1 MKLHSTAPVG
11 LNTFTGYGV
20 GYVVVNAARH
30 TRSLVVLP
38 DRVITD
44 WSASTFEA
52 LDARHLAP
60 LVDCGLEILLL
71 GTGDRL
77 RFPAPGILR
86 PLVEAGVGVEVM
98 DVPAAC
104 RTYNILAAESRR
116 VGAALLLG

>member
-1 MKLHSTAPVG
+1 MKLHRATAVG
-11 LNTFTGYGV
+11 RNAFTGYGA
-20 GYVVVNAARH
+20 GYVMVNEARH
-30 TRSLVVLP
+30 MHSLVVLP
-38 DRVITD
+38 DRLITD
-44 WSASTFEA
+44 WGASTFEA
-52 LDARHLAP
+52 LDPEQLAP
-60 LVDCGLEILLL
+60 LAGCGLEIVLL

-77 RFPAPGILR
+77 RFPAPAILR